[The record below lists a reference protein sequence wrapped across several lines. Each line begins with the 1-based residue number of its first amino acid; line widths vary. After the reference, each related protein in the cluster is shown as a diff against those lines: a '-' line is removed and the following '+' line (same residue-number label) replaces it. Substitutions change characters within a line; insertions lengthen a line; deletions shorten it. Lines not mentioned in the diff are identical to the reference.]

1 MSERVLSVRLKYE
14 EDLVFAR
21 QRTHQLA
28 RALGFGSH
36 EQTRLATAVSEIA
49 RNAFRYAGG
58 GHVEFAVEGATA
70 PQLLE
75 IRVTDAGPGIANLSD
90 VLAGR
95 YRSTTGMGLGIVG
108 ARRLMDQ
115 FEITSAPGK
124 GTEVV
129 LRKLL
134 PRETPFVTARRLSA
148 LVADLVRE
156 TPRGA
161 VEEVQ
166 RQNQELLLTLD
177 ELRRRQE
184 ELTRLNQELED
195 TNRGVVALYA
205 ELDEKADHLRRAD
218 NLKSRFLANVSHEF
232 RTPLNSILA
241 LSHILLERID
251 GPLSAEQEK
260 QVAFMRKGAQ
270 DLTELVNDLL
280 DLAKV
285 EAGKIVVRPTEFE
298 VSALFGALRGMLRP
312 LLVNESVHLVFEP
325 PEGIDPLF
333 TDEGKVSQILRNFIS
348 NALKFT
354 ERGEV
359 RVAATLVQGGEAVEF
374 SVSDT
379 GIGIAPEDQELI
391 FQEFT
396 QIEGPA
402 QNRVKGTG
410 LGLPLTRRL
419 AELLGGRVNVA
430 SRPGVGSRFTATI
443 PVNFQPAIAV
453 PATAAPELVP
463 DLVPV
468 LVVDDELPALAIFER
483 FLHGS
488 EFQML
493 TARSLR
499 EARRLMRS
507 LRPRAIVLDIGLEGE
522 DSWDYLAELKRD
534 EGTRDI
540 PLAVVSTVDDRRKG
554 LMLGAD
560 VYGVKPVDRQ
570 WLLDTLRRL
579 TARSGASVLLVDDD
593 EGARYVLK
601 KLLAT
606 LPCRIQEAGTGKE
619 GLRLARE
626 IRPDV
631 IFLDLM
637 LPDELGAEVLAQ
649 LKADPLSAEIPVII
663 VTSKALEASERSALE
678 RRAVAI
684 LSKSS
689 DSRELALASLHEAW
703 ARAGLAL
710 R

>member
-1 MSERVLSVRLKYE
+1 VSERLLSVRLRYE
-14 EDLVFAR
+14 EDLVIAR
-21 QRTHQLA
+21 QRTRQLA
-28 RALGFGSH
+28 RALGFDGH
-36 EQTRLATAVSEIA
+36 EPTRLATAVSEIA

-58 GHVEFAVEGATA
+58 GLVEFAVEGATA
-70 PQLLE
+70 PQLFE
-75 IRVTDAGPGIANLSD
+75 IRVTDAGPGIANLPE
-90 VLAGR
+90 VLGGR
-95 YRSTTGMGLGIVG
+95 YHSTTGMGLGIVG

-115 FEITSAPGK
+115 FEIVSAPGQ
-124 GTEVV
+124 GTAVV
-129 LRKLL
+129 LRKIL
-134 PRETPFVTARRLSA
+134 PRAAPFVTARRLSS
-148 LVADLVRE
+148 LLADLARE
-156 TPRGA
+156 APRSA

-184 ELTRLNQELED
+184 ELTQLNHELED

-218 NLKSRFLANVSHEF
+218 DLKSRFLNNVSHEF
-232 RTPLNSILA
+232 RTLLNSILA
-241 LSHILLERID
+241 LSHILLDRID
-251 GPLSAEQEK
+251 GPLTEEQEK
-260 QVAFMRKGAQ
+260 QVAFIRKGAQ

-285 EAGKIVVRPTEFE
+285 EAGKIVIRPIEFE

-312 LLVNESVHLVFEP
+312 LLVNESVHLVFES

-359 RVAATLVQGGEAVEF
+359 RVAATVVHGGDAVEF

-391 FQEFT
+391 FEEFT
-396 QIEGPA
+396 QLENPVQKRI
-402 QNRVKGTG
+402 KGTG

-419 AELLGGRVNVA
+419 AALLGGGVSVT

-443 PVNFQPAIAV
+443 PVNFQPAV
-453 PATAAPELVP
+453 GGPAAPVP
-463 DLVPV
+463 EMAPGLVPV
-468 LVVDDELPALAIFER
+468 LVVDDEPQALAIFDR
-483 FLHGS
+483 YLHGS
-488 EFQML
+488 EFQLL

-499 EARRLMRS
+499 EARRLIRS
-507 LRPRAIVLDIGLEGE
+507 ARPRAIVLDIRLEGE
-522 DSWDYLAELKRD
+522 DAWEYLAELKRD

-560 VYGVKPVDRQ
+560 VYGVKPIDRQ

-579 TARSGASVLLVDDD
+579 TAGSGASVLVVDDD

-601 KLLAT
+601 RLLAT
-606 LPCRIQEAGTGKE
+606 LPCRIQEAGTAKE
-619 GLRLARE
+619 GLRLARQT
-626 IRPDV
+626 RPDV
-631 IFLDLM
+631 IFLDLI
-637 LPDELGAEVLAQ
+637 LPDELGTEVLAQ
-649 LKADPLSAEIPVII
+649 LKADPISAGIPVII
-663 VTSKALEASERSALE
+663 LTSKALEDNERAELE
-678 RRAVAI
+678 RRAVAV
-684 LSKSS
+684 LSKGS
-689 DSRELALASLHEAW
+689 DSLEAALSSLQEAW